1 MYKYCLNS
9 LVTITLL
16 LSPAVVMADYITINS
31 SGGSYDMYA
40 GTFDGIL
47 SGNDNQFAMSDLDT
61 LAAILNGDGID
72 TIGTLSFVLAN
83 TDSGLSLIG
92 LFDGV
97 QNNDPFNSNPSQYLA
112 LSSTTTMDTDWF
124 ATGDVG
130 SEAAWYDM
138 GNGTQVVAAQMAWDH
153 EITSAGFAWGDV
165 STAPSGT
172 VNLYEIDLTEFA
184 PEPIQFITF
193 QDDQWTVVGQAAFSA
208 LGQYAFSYQY
218 IPAPSV
224 IALLSIAAI
233 NGRRKRR
240 I

>member
-1 MYKYCLNS
+1 MNTESMYKYCLNS

-40 GTFDGIL
+40 GTLDGIL

-97 QNNDPFNSNPSQYLA
+97 QNNDHS
-112 LSSTTTMDTDWF
+112 
-124 ATGDVG
+124 
-130 SEAAWYDM
+130 
-138 GNGTQVVAAQMAWDH
+138 
-153 EITSAGFAWGDV
+153 
-165 STAPSGT
+165 
-172 VNLYEIDLTEFA
+172 
-184 PEPIQFITF
+184 
-193 QDDQWTVVGQAAFSA
+193 
-208 LGQYAFSYQY
+208 
-218 IPAPSV
+218 
-224 IALLSIAAI
+224 
-233 NGRRKRR
+233 
-240 I
+240 